1 MTGELAVAELRRA
14 LEGGTAPGEDFYM
27 IRVSGADYSLW
38 CNVTPEQLAA
48 MLAALE
54 ATL

>member
-1 MTGELAVAELRRA
+1 M
-14 LEGGTAPGEDFYM
+14 LERGPAPGEDFYRV
-27 IRVSGADYSLW
+27 RVSGADHSLW